1 MVQVYPRI
9 NRDKEGSRGGANSY
23 MYHLIALRT
32 YGSNVYALSREVGGC
47 SHLAFQSPFGPVAMY
62 ELQSVQFREP
72 QAVQNF
78 VTRIVECHLIHFKP
92 CDTIHC
98 LNPQNLF
105 IGRNDSIS
113 TKSLLFIRKMTILK
127 LNKNINVLPRFLN
140 NLK

>member
-1 MVQVYPRI
+1 
-9 NRDKEGSRGGANSY
+9 
-23 MYHLIALRT
+23 
-32 YGSNVYALSREVGGC
+32 
-47 SHLAFQSPFGPVAMY
+47 MY

-105 IGRNDSIS
+105 IGRNDLIS

-127 LNKNINVLPRFLN
+127 LNKKYQCLASVPQQLEVN
-140 NLK
+140 NLLIICLGCNMLEYRDQVFPFVECLPHP